1 MMRSLSTSSL
11 GQPSET
17 KRTLGERSACG
28 EGCRF
33 SMAEGLPERAAGSKP
48 ARSAGGSPSLNIH
61 DFSLYSR
68 CCSRPSFRP
77 RMYRRKRGRGQRGP
91 AGRNLRRVFICQVA
105 RSGLLA
111 AAPVRPRVKKAAP
124 PISSRKQENRP
135 IRYLH
140 TAPNKPPRWV
150 ARLNRDAA
158 AFAARGA
165 MMLIL
170 KYFLVVGGVL
180 TLGLIPLDA
189 HPLPDGSKPPG
200 AVIAS
205 STTPSPPTGA
215 PYLPPPE
222 ASGAAPPGQ

>member
-1 MMRSLSTSSL
+1 MMRSLSTSAF

-17 KRTLGERSACG
+17 KLTLGARSACG

-61 DFSLYSR
+61 DFSLYRR

-111 AAPVRPRVKKAAP
+111 AAPVRARVKKAAP

-140 TAPNKPPRWV
+140 TAANEPPRWV

-158 AFAARGA
+158 AFAAPGGREVDLEKLLGRG
-165 MMLIL
+165 
-170 KYFLVVGGVL
+170 G
-180 TLGLIPLDA
+180 
-189 HPLPDGSKPPG
+189 
-200 AVIAS
+200 
-205 STTPSPPTGA
+205 
-215 PYLPPPE
+215 
-222 ASGAAPPGQ
+222 